1 MTITSDLS
9 ITRKSASGVY
19 VVTVGSTNLMIDP
32 TMAEYP
38 EVDNFYHALSFRKP
52 SDREAMVNSGEVVI
66 PSCLSSVTPD
76 VQPVVEH
83 TIKKEAPV
91 EPTLTSK
98 EILLR
103 GLTNMINFFSEF
115 AFTPSFRFV
124 NTLARQYRTPT
135 TAAAFITHYFELMD
149 SAYTHDVTEK
159 MKSKEFK
166 DIIKDIAQYDTPTNI
181 VNSRLKVYYGP
192 AGTGKTTIA
201 QQETNNRCIVCNAS
215 MLPSDLMEDF
225 TFDSGS
231 PTFNPSVL
239 CDCMEKGLPIV
250 LDEINLL
257 PFDSLR
263 FLQGVT
269 DGKTS
274 IIYKNR
280 TINIHD
286 GFQIIGTMNL
296 SLGGAT
302 YGLPEPLVD
311 RCSEIKSFTL
321 TAEQLA
327 AAMV

>member
-1 MTITSDLS
+1 MTITKDLS
-9 ITRKSASGVY
+9 ITRKSASGIY
-19 VVTVGSTNLMIDP
+19 VVLVGTNNLMIDP

-38 EVDNFYHALSFRKP
+38 EVDNFYRALSFRKP
-52 SDREAMVNSGEVVI
+52 TDREAMISSGEVVI
-66 PSCLSSVTPD
+66 PPCLSVDLDAEPIAKS
-76 VQPVVEH
+76 
-83 TIKKEAPV
+83 TIKKEIPV

-124 NTLARQYRTPT
+124 NTLARKYRTPS
-135 TAAAFITHYFELMD
+135 TAADFITHYFELMD
-149 SAYTHDVTEK
+149 SAYAHDVKEK

-166 DIIKDIAQYDTPTNI
+166 DIIKDIAQYEKPTTI

-263 FLQGVT
+263 FLQGIT

-327 AAMV
+327 AAIM

>member
-1 MTITSDLS
+1 MYITKTLD
-9 ITRKSASGVY
+9 ITRKAATGNFIVKRPGLADMVMLPGDAGY
-19 VVTVGSTNLMIDP
+19 EDV
-32 TMAEYP
+32 E
-38 EVDNFYHALSFRKP
+38 NFYRNLTFTAQSE
-52 SDREAMVNSGEVVI
+52 RERLVESGELTI
-66 PSCLSSVTPD
+66 PAVLSSDIPTVTAEPSE
-76 VQPVVEH
+76 P
-83 TIKKEAPV
+83 APAP
-91 EPTLTSK
+91 EPK

-103 GLTNMINFFSEF
+103 GLSNMINFFSEF

-124 NTLARQYRTPT
+124 NTLALHYNTPK
-135 TAAAFITHYFELMD
+135 TASDFISNYFHLMD
-149 SAYTHDVTEK
+149 SAYTNDVVEK
-159 MKSKEFK
+159 MKSPEFK
-166 DIIKDIAQYDTPTNI
+166 DIIKDIAQYGTPSTT

-192 AGTGKTTIA
+192 AGTGKTTQA
-201 QQETNNRCIVCNAS
+201 QQETENRCIVCNSS

-225 TFDSGS
+225 MFDSGN

-239 CDCMEKGLPIV
+239 CECMEKGLPIV

-263 FLQGVT
+263 FLQGIT
-269 DGKTS
+269 DGKSS

-280 TINIHD
+280 TINIHE

-327 AAMV
+327 AAIM

>member
-1 MTITSDLS
+1 MTITKDLS
-9 ITRKSASGVY
+9 ITRKSATGVY
-19 VVTVGSTNLMIDP
+19 VVTVGSTESMITP
-32 TMAEYP
+32 AMAEYS
-38 EVDNFYHALSFRKP
+38 EVDNFYRALSFRKP

-66 PSCLSSVTPD
+66 PSFLSVAHD
-76 VQPVVEH
+76 VKPVAENTNKAEV
-83 TIKKEAPV
+83 PV
-91 EPTLTSK
+91 ESTLTSK

-124 NTLARQYRTPT
+124 NTLARQYRTPS
-135 TAAAFITHYFELMD
+135 TAADFITHYFELMD
-149 SAYTHDVTEK
+149 SAYTHDVAEK

-166 DIIKDIAQYDTPTNI
+166 DIIKDIAQYDAPANI

-327 AAMV
+327 AAIM